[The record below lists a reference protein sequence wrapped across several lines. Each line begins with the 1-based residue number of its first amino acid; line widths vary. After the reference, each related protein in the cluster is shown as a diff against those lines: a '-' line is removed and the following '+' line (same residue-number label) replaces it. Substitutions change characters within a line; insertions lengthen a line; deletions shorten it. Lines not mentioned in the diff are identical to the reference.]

1 MLEAVGMTK
10 SMQRKIIIF
19 EGVIYGA
26 LSAIL
31 GTLLSTVFSMVLV
44 RGIGAEMWFYTYRF
58 TLIPVVFIV
67 PVMIIVA
74 VIIPDI
80 IYRNAMK
87 ETVVERLRLAD
98 T

>member
-10 SMQRKIIIF
+10 SMQRKIIRF
-19 EGVIYGA
+19 EGVIYGV

-31 GTLLSTVFSMVLV
+31 GTLLSTVFSIALV

-58 TLIPVVFIV
+58 TLIPVVLIV

-80 IYRNAMK
+80 IYWNAMK
-87 ETVVERLRLAD
+87 ETVVE
-98 T
+98 